1 MWAKFVNNIHSLVR
15 FFFWIRNCL
24 ILCPLMLLN
33 EVVVVLWFVSVFM
46 KEESG
51 TIKVAGLIPT
61 KSVYIAN
68 ALAGPYSAIKR
79 C

>member
-1 MWAKFVNNIHSLVR
+1 
-15 FFFWIRNCL
+15 
-24 ILCPLMLLN
+24 MLLN
-33 EVVVVLWFVSVFM
+33 EVVVVFLWFVSVFM
-46 KEESG
+46 KEVSG
-51 TIKVAGLIPT
+51 TIKVAGLVPT

>member
-1 MWAKFVNNIHSLVR
+1 
-15 FFFWIRNCL
+15 
-24 ILCPLMLLN
+24 MLLN
-33 EVVVVLWFVSVFM
+33 EVVVVVVLWFVSVFM